1 MMTGLNPKELRD
13 NETSVLVRS
22 YLLQQ
27 AIFDEPPLFLKADC
41 SHLIEE
47 FEVKSPIFQDESSEI
62 KLPAPR
68 HDSSEMESLFGKLAP
83 DLIIDPPIVLLWK
96 NQEELP
102 FLEKVAAA
110 ITQSVET
117 AECRE
122 FDQKYFTTAKV
133 ILAEASLLQIGY
145 HELQKNPIRLGMY
158 KTSEYMK
165 SVELKRKLW
174 KLLQNIGD
182 LLV

>member
-1 MMTGLNPKELRD
+1 MMTGLNPKELSD
-13 NETSVLVRS
+13 DQISVLIRS
-22 YLLQQ
+22 YLLQE
-27 AIFDEPPLFLKADC
+27 AIFDEPPAVFKKEN
-41 SHLIEE
+41 SPVIEE
-47 FEVKSPIFQDESSEI
+47 SEVAS
-62 KLPAPR
+62 PAPS
-68 HDSSEMESLFGKLAP
+68 DESSEMESLFGKLAP
-83 DLIIDPPIVLLWK
+83 DLVIDPPIVLLWK
-96 NQEELP
+96 NREELP

-122 FDQKYFTTAKV
+122 FDQKYFSTAKV
-133 ILAEASLLQIGY
+133 IVAEASLLQIGY
-145 HELQKNPIRLGMY
+145 HQLQTNPIRLGMY

-165 SVELKRKLW
+165 SVELKRDLW